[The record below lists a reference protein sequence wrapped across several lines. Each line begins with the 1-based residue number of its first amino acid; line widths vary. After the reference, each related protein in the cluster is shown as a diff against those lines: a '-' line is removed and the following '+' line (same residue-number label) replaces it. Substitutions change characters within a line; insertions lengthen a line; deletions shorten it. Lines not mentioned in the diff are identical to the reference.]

1 MTLKL
6 ENFDALKL
14 SLASPEIILSWSHGE
29 VTKPETINYR
39 TLKPERDGLFCE
51 RIFGPQRDWECHC
64 GKYKRYRYKGI
75 ICDKCGV
82 EVTRSKVRRERMG
95 HIKLASPVS
104 HVWYFKGIPSRMGL
118 LLDMSPR
125 NLEKVLYFANY
136 IVTNIDE
143 EARKEYL
150 SKSSP
155 QHNDRVIKLQE
166 ERDAAVKELK
176 EELDQKIK
184 AKQEDTKAKIKG
196 LEESLDE
203 TVDAMTSR
211 AKELVEKIKAQ
222 KGKKAAT
229 NFTIG
234 EGSDEQVLIE
244 KGTLFEDKLARELPK
259 QVEKKI
265 DLVQAST
272 KKRQQ
277 ELKSKSDEEI
287 AKWRE
292 DFEGK
297 SATLSNQLK
306 KDTEGLSGDIESSKT
321 QLDSLYV
328 KQLLSDQEFREFTE
342 KFGKVFKAGIG
353 AQAIHDLLARIDLL
367 AESAILREESKSNS
381 GQKRQEAVDA
391 LIDNG
396 RRGRAITGTGNRKL
410 KSLSDMLKGKQG
422 RFRQNLLGKRVDYSG
437 RSVIVVGPELKL
449 HECGLPK
456 KMALELFKPFV
467 MRELV
472 NKGYTTNIK
481 SAKRMVERS
490 NNAVWD
496 VLDEV
501 IHDHPVLL
509 NRAPTLHRLGI
520 QAFMPV
526 LVEGSAIQVHPLV
539 CPAFNA
545 DFDGDQMAV
554 HVPLFSGAIAEA
566 KNLMMSSNNIL
577 SASDGHPV
585 ISPTQD
591 IVLGTY
597 YLTMLK
603 PSPKKDQE
611 LRTYGT
617 AEEVLLALD
626 NKRVTVQEE
635 VRVRIDGKLV
645 RTSPGR
651 VLFNTVLPLGVR
663 PAEGHG
669 EPLTFQNRV
678 LDKKALR
685 AIGAEGFRLP

>member
-14 SLASPEIILSWSHGE
+14 SLASPETILSWSHGE

-136 IVTNIDE
+136 IVTHIDE
-143 EARKEYL
+143 DARKEYL

-166 ERDAAVKELK
+166 ERDVAVKEMK
-176 EELDQKIK
+176 EEVDQRVK
-184 AKQEDTKAKIKG
+184 AKQEDTKAKIKE

-211 AKELVEKIKAQ
+211 AKELVDKIKAQ

-234 EGSDEQVLIE
+234 EGEDEQVIIE

-265 DLVQAST
+265 DQVQAAT

-292 DFEGK
+292 DFEEKAG
-297 SATLSNQLK
+297 ALTDRLK

-321 QLDSLYV
+321 QLESLSV
-328 KQLLSDQEFREFTE
+328 KQLLSDQEFREYTE

-367 AESAILREESKSNS
+367 QESAPH
-381 GQKRQEAVDA
+381 GPA
-391 LIDNG
+391 
-396 RRGRAITGTGNRKL
+396 RRRPVC
-410 KSLSDMLKGKQG
+410 D
-422 RFRQNLLGKRVDYSG
+422 LGSQR
-437 RSVIVVGPELKL
+437 P
-449 HECGLPK
+449 LP
-456 KMALELFKPFV
+456 P
-467 MRELV
+467 R
-472 NKGYTTNIK
+472 
-481 SAKRMVERS
+481 
-490 NNAVWD
+490 
-496 VLDEV
+496 
-501 IHDHPVLL
+501 HQP
-509 NRAPTLHRLGI
+509 
-520 QAFMPV
+520 Q
-526 LVEGSAIQVHPLV
+526 
-539 CPAFNA
+539 
-545 DFDGDQMAV
+545 
-554 HVPLFSGAIAEA
+554 
-566 KNLMMSSNNIL
+566 
-577 SASDGHPV
+577 
-585 ISPTQD
+585 
-591 IVLGTY
+591 
-597 YLTMLK
+597 
-603 PSPKKDQE
+603 
-611 LRTYGT
+611 
-617 AEEVLLALD
+617 
-626 NKRVTVQEE
+626 
-635 VRVRIDGKLV
+635 
-645 RTSPGR
+645 
-651 VLFNTVLPLGVR
+651 
-663 PAEGHG
+663 
-669 EPLTFQNRV
+669 
-678 LDKKALR
+678 
-685 AIGAEGFRLP
+685 

>member
-14 SLASPEIILSWSHGE
+14 SLASPETILSWSHGE

-143 EARKEYL
+143 DARKEYL

-211 AKELVEKIKAQ
+211 AK
-222 KGKKAAT
+222 
-229 NFTIG
+229 
-234 EGSDEQVLIE
+234 
-244 KGTLFEDKLARELPK
+244 
-259 QVEKKI
+259 
-265 DLVQAST
+265 
-272 KKRQQ
+272 
-277 ELKSKSDEEI
+277 
-287 AKWRE
+287 
-292 DFEGK
+292 
-297 SATLSNQLK
+297 
-306 KDTEGLSGDIESSKT
+306 
-321 QLDSLYV
+321 
-328 KQLLSDQEFREFTE
+328 QLLSDQEFREFTE

-367 AESAILREESKSNS
+367 QESAILREDSKSNS
-381 GQKRQEAVDA
+381 GQKRQKAIKRLKVVEAFRKSGASATWMILDVLPVIPPELRPMVQLDGGRFATSDLNDLYRRVINRNNRLKRLLELGAPEIIVRNEKRMLQEAVDA

-410 KSLSDMLKGKQG
+410 KS
-422 RFRQNLLGKRVDYSG
+422 
-437 RSVIVVGPELKL
+437 
-449 HECGLPK
+449 
-456 KMALELFKPFV
+456 
-467 MRELV
+467 
-472 NKGYTTNIK
+472 
-481 SAKRMVERS
+481 
-490 NNAVWD
+490 
-496 VLDEV
+496 
-501 IHDHPVLL
+501 
-509 NRAPTLHRLGI
+509 
-520 QAFMPV
+520 
-526 LVEGSAIQVHPLV
+526 
-539 CPAFNA
+539 
-545 DFDGDQMAV
+545 
-554 HVPLFSGAIAEA
+554 
-566 KNLMMSSNNIL
+566 
-577 SASDGHPV
+577 
-585 ISPTQD
+585 
-591 IVLGTY
+591 
-597 YLTMLK
+597 
-603 PSPKKDQE
+603 
-611 LRTYGT
+611 
-617 AEEVLLALD
+617 
-626 NKRVTVQEE
+626 
-635 VRVRIDGKLV
+635 
-645 RTSPGR
+645 
-651 VLFNTVLPLGVR
+651 
-663 PAEGHG
+663 
-669 EPLTFQNRV
+669 
-678 LDKKALR
+678 
-685 AIGAEGFRLP
+685 

>member
-14 SLASPEIILSWSHGE
+14 SLASPETILSWSHGE

-95 HIKLASPVS
+95 HSKLASPVS
-104 HVWYFKGIPSRMGL
+104 HVRYFKGIPSRMGL

-143 EARKEYL
+143 DARKEYL

-176 EELDQKIK
+176 EKL
-184 AKQEDTKAKIKG
+184 EDTKAKIKG

-222 KGKKAAT
+222 KGKKAAN

-277 ELKSKSDEEI
+277 ELKSKSI
-287 AKWRE
+287 
-292 DFEGK
+292 FF
-297 SATLSNQLK
+297 STC
-306 KDTEGLSGDIESSKT
+306 
-321 QLDSLYV
+321 
-328 KQLLSDQEFREFTE
+328 
-342 KFGKVFKAGIG
+342 
-353 AQAIHDLLARIDLL
+353 
-367 AESAILREESKSNS
+367 
-381 GQKRQEAVDA
+381 
-391 LIDNG
+391 
-396 RRGRAITGTGNRKL
+396 
-410 KSLSDMLKGKQG
+410 
-422 RFRQNLLGKRVDYSG
+422 LGS
-437 RSVIVVGPELKL
+437 
-449 HECGLPK
+449 
-456 KMALELFKPFV
+456 
-467 MRELV
+467 
-472 NKGYTTNIK
+472 
-481 SAKRMVERS
+481 
-490 NNAVWD
+490 
-496 VLDEV
+496 
-501 IHDHPVLL
+501 
-509 NRAPTLHRLGI
+509 
-520 QAFMPV
+520 
-526 LVEGSAIQVHPLV
+526 
-539 CPAFNA
+539 
-545 DFDGDQMAV
+545 
-554 HVPLFSGAIAEA
+554 
-566 KNLMMSSNNIL
+566 
-577 SASDGHPV
+577 
-585 ISPTQD
+585 
-591 IVLGTY
+591 
-597 YLTMLK
+597 
-603 PSPKKDQE
+603 
-611 LRTYGT
+611 
-617 AEEVLLALD
+617 
-626 NKRVTVQEE
+626 
-635 VRVRIDGKLV
+635 
-645 RTSPGR
+645 
-651 VLFNTVLPLGVR
+651 
-663 PAEGHG
+663 
-669 EPLTFQNRV
+669 
-678 LDKKALR
+678 
-685 AIGAEGFRLP
+685 